1 MFFEDIAKKYSSNI
15 AIKYDETAYS
25 YLDVNNKANELIKFL
40 VKRGI
45 SQGDV
50 VAIANTK
57 KINSF
62 ALMIACLKTGI
73 IYVNI
78 DIEGPA
84 ERLEKIDKIL
94 LLNNNQF
101 RHEIKE
107 KIKNE
112 LTDSLNKENILYE
125 EDKILLYKI
134 YLKLKKEFEALDKS
148 KL

>member
-1 MFFEDIAKKYSSNI
+1 MNENKNITSRSQKSLRSFFIKLISISIAVFIIVNLIFNI
-15 AIKYDETAYS
+15 I
-25 YLDVNNKANELIKFL
+25 F
-40 VKRGI
+40 
-45 SQGDV
+45 
-50 VAIANTK
+50 
-57 KINSF
+57 
-62 ALMIACLKTGI
+62 
-73 IYVNI
+73 
-78 DIEGPA
+78 A

-134 YLKLKKEFEALDKS
+134 YLKLKKEFEALDKN